1 MAGTEVNGGT
11 LTGIAVRNSDLKM
24 VLVTNLHVM
33 VSVPGMRDVDTLA
46 RAFQPGGSS
55 PNRVAEIVRW
65 IPVSA
70 SADNIGDVAIAK
82 LDDGV
87 TGSYEIHNERHDM
100 GILVAG
106 VREPEPGMP
115 LTMVGVGSGIRPV
128 RVLETNV
135 PRTVSHPD
143 GIRPGVPFKA
153 RHIGVVVLDDMG
165 IEILD
170 GDSGAPILWEQEP
183 GVYRLSAIVFGGSQ
197 ERNEIWAMSASV
209 AESELGITFGDPRFG
224 GGEMGIP
231 ILTSE
236 GFVGQ
241 RIIIDDYFI
250 AGERLNAGDV
260 VGIKEKPGEDGVPRV
275 YRLGSGIDSFRVI
288 GIVHT
293 PAAMEVG
300 DYVADTSDPEASDP
314 SYVPVVVKGLAKG
327 LSGGPVSIGDP
338 VSPSGGSAAVRGKGT
353 VARVKAAGDSD
364 EAIVG
369 RALSEAA
376 AANRVIDVLVD
387 LAGGV
392 AKATERDAVEHL
404 GTVIETEWVGASD
417 EWSNAQA
424 SVHRSGSRAQ
434 FYSFTLDEAA
444 AVNIDL
450 QSAVDSWIYVLQ
462 GDNPSGAVLS
472 SHEAG
477 TSHRVAGYS
486 LSAGTYTLEIASSD
500 AAAEGDFAV
509 TIMRDAD
516 VSGFTLTPG
525 PGLGTVEVSW
535 QFPKM
540 KNLEYVISHKE
551 AGDLSTARVVS
562 RDGPP
567 VTVIGLR
574 PEVEH
579 HFELESRWSSG
590 NRSFSEDLAYG
601 SVTVFPAPRGLL
613 VQDTT
618 NPGELDVSWTAP
630 GATFDPATD
639 SYELQYRD
647 VTQFGEEEVFVP
659 GPWEPST
666 LLDPSGT
673 SHLVTGLSFGHYEFR
688 LRAKYE
694 NPDGSVDY
702 SAYIYERQYPVS
714 RPAPSAL
721 EAAFNQTGT
730 ARTALVSWE
739 HPPTFDPANDLS
751 QSQYRSSSNGTFGNW
766 SALADHAA
774 DVQQV
779 SFFGFELAR
788 EFRVRTK
795 YVDAIE
801 GSERVSGFS
810 YALWRPPAPANPRAV
825 PGTNLGDMVV
835 SWRHDTIFDPAVDSY
850 DLQYRRLRE
859 EFEGFEAA
867 WEPAIPLTVNGSSH
881 VVRNLSMEDHEVRV
895 RAVYVNARS
904 GSEGHSD
911 WIAATGYPLGEYPP
925 PQDFRTSAV
934 SGLRVHVEAP
944 ESSSPG
950 IGAHYDHFELQTRTG
965 GSDGTGFS
973 NLMRSVDAAVSGP
986 LPYEAGRVIGI
997 RVRSVF
1003 VDHVTGGEH
1012 RSPWL
1017 YKEYSTAFPVS
1028 HLAVEFRDPGSL
1040 AAFWQRPPGP
1050 FGTNRADYYE
1060 SEYRD
1065 ITDSLDA
1072 PWQATEDQADPSSE
1086 APWVIFPGNSG
1097 SVYVFRV
1104 RPVYRAA
1111 AGSEEFF
1118 GEWRYASPAD
1128 VTRPAPTNFAVTGT
1142 GNLGELRVSWEWPSH
1157 FFDSDTDSYELAY
1170 RPFPEDPGVE
1180 TAGPWNPLRDSMIIG
1195 GANDGASPTSLLIE
1209 VPVGSYEFRIA
1220 VSYGQAGQPHHGL
1233 SEYVYAAGSTSVFHP
1248 PANLQVSSTSKR
1260 GELMVQWEAPQGF
1273 DNARDVYQLHYRQA
1287 VENPDGSLAGLI
1299 PWSQAGYVHTIETD
1313 HALQDLEAALYEVRL
1328 SAYYNFQPGQGTGR
1342 SSDYLYAS
1350 ATPLG
1355 YAGPTGLAALATA
1368 NAGELLLTWSQPDGF
1383 NAAVDYYEAVYRE
1396 VDLDPETDEFVGY
1409 GPWQPASP
1417 AIATRGRHQFAG
1429 LLDTQHEVSVRAVY
1443 VGSGG
1448 QPIGWSAYEI
1458 VTASPTALHSAP
1470 TEFTVEATDSTGQ
1483 LLVQWAKPASFDAR
1497 VDKYEL
1503 QYRTRSAAI
1512 DPVTG
1517 DYAWNSWEPDPAAG
1531 PASTGRIEIQV
1542 LSDLSVEEHEVR
1554 VRARFISEVD
1564 GSVEGYSGYVSA
1576 TATPIE
1582 VVEPADN
1589 FRVVP
1594 TANAGELSMSWD
1606 EPDGFDASR
1615 DVYAIYYI
1623 EMVQSGTTDH
1633 MKVYDTVNSWQP
1645 NNSEGH
1651 RTTDRTWLVTG
1662 LTGAVY
1668 RVSAYWIEV
1677 DTTDSDNNVSH
1688 ALIPNGNTWDGDEVE
1703 AMPLPMYPPPSNLET
1718 KYDGS
1723 QLLAT
1728 WDAPSGFSSDDVY
1741 EVQHRDVTADA
1752 GAAYGAWAD
1761 NSDVTW
1767 QLSSSASAGL
1777 YNLRVRAKY
1786 KASDGTIEGYSAWL
1800 FGAAQVPSSEAAPT
1814 NIQITLVNQSNAL
1827 ASWEDPSDFDPDTD
1841 SYEISRRVTNPLSP
1855 NYNVWGVDNST
1866 TGTRH
1871 GISPSS
1877 ERYPREARLRAKYVD
1892 ADDNETYSDH
1902 LYMDVPLWDDPA
1914 GFAYPPPT
1922 NLTHEALVGGD
1933 GEYIVSWDPPAGFNP
1948 GTDSFE
1954 LETRTNATRAWSSAT
1969 EVLGAVTSAAIG
1981 PLDFQEYQWVRVRA
1995 KFVDAEGKATYSE
2008 FRARS
2013 VGRPAAEPSPTNLVV
2028 TEHEEGQ
2035 RLDLSWDE
2043 PTGFDS
2049 STDKY
2054 EVQYKQ
2060 GAVTDFD
2067 HGWVSVVAS
2076 SASHSLLELTAYKDY
2091 SVRVRAVHYHSN
2103 GAFYAYSGWVY
2114 GWGTAKMGDGPLLQ
2128 DLGPLSNTVEISGTW
2143 VEDHESVNRPGRY
2156 ARFYSFTL
2164 DQDDQ
2169 VRIDLSSEEDTYL
2182 FLLNGAGTGGSV
2194 VESDDD
2200 DGDGTGSK
2208 IVRDLIA
2215 GNYTIEAT
2223 TFGSGDTGDFDLD
2236 ISLPEAK
2243 APPSSLV
2250 VEATANSGELSL
2262 SWTAPSEFDSSA
2274 DRYEVQYSTGSEDPE
2289 TGDVVY
2295 STWVPLLPHV
2305 AATESHVLSSL
2316 THVVHGVRVRAVYYD
2331 ANNLLE
2337 GYSPF
2342 VYGEGT
2348 PLAVMVTDLGT
2359 LTQDHSLSDSWD
2371 PSIKSAH
2378 RLGDYNARFY
2388 SFTLSRSERVRIDL
2402 SSSQDTFM
2410 YLLAG
2415 QGRNGSIITQDDDGG
2430 PGTNSRTT
2438 RDLGAGD
2445 YTVEVTTFSPSVTG
2459 NFNLSVALVAQANP
2473 PANLQAAASS
2483 VTDGEFDLSWAQ
2495 PTGFDPTTDSYE
2507 LQHDDGSGWE
2517 PNPPTVIS
2525 GPTTAHT
2532 VGTLAPG
2539 DTWNARVRAKY
2550 VSSGGTITYSDW
2562 QVVTLTRASLPSFE
2576 EPANFQAGPTAN
2588 AGELRVTWDNP
2599 SGFNPNTDKCELQYR
2614 LYYPDPEGDGYIW
2627 TPWTPTTPFLLTSE
2641 SHTFSGLS
2649 AALHQVRLRIAYR
2662 ASNGVLEGRS
2672 EYVEDS
2678 ATPAAAPQSF
2688 DPPTGISVTPTATGL
2703 SASWTA
2709 PAGFNPASDKFQVQ
2723 YRVEFEDPETGD
2735 AYWSSWTPAGW
2746 RQTANSYYYVT
2757 GLTPDHHQVRV
2768 RAAYYDAAN
2777 TLLAYSNSVS
2787 ATGTPTG
2794 QSGQEDSDEFDG
2806 L

>member
-1 MAGTEVNGGT
+1 
-11 LTGIAVRNSDLKM
+11 
-24 VLVTNLHVM
+24 
-33 VSVPGMRDVDTLA
+33 
-46 RAFQPGGSS
+46 
-55 PNRVAEIVRW
+55 
-65 IPVSA
+65 
-70 SADNIGDVAIAK
+70 
-82 LDDGV
+82 
-87 TGSYEIHNERHDM
+87 
-100 GILVAG
+100 
-106 VREPEPGMP
+106 
-115 LTMVGVGSGIRPV
+115 
-128 RVLETNV
+128 
-135 PRTVSHPD
+135 
-143 GIRPGVPFKA
+143 
-153 RHIGVVVLDDMG
+153 
-165 IEILD
+165 
-170 GDSGAPILWEQEP
+170 
-183 GVYRLSAIVFGGSQ
+183 
-197 ERNEIWAMSASV
+197 
-209 AESELGITFGDPRFG
+209 
-224 GGEMGIP
+224 MGIP

-241 RIIIDDYFI
+241 RIIIDDYFR

-293 PAAMEVG
+293 PAGMEVG
-300 DYVADTSDPEASDP
+300 DYVAGVSDPEASDL

-327 LSGGPVSIGDP
+327 LAGGPVSIGDP
-338 VSPSGGSAAVRGKGT
+338 VGPSGSSAAVHGKGV
-353 VARVKAAGDSD
+353 VARVKAAGASG

-387 LAGGV
+387 LAGG
-392 AKATERDAVEHL
+392 AAIATERDAVEHL
-404 GTVIETEWVGASD
+404 GTVSETEWAGAGD
-417 EWSNAQA
+417 QWSNAQA

-500 AAAEGDFAV
+500 AAADGDFAV
-509 TIMRDAD
+509 TIMRDAE

-525 PGLGTVEVSW
+525 AGVGTVEVSW

-540 KNLEYVISHKE
+540 KNLEYVISHRE
-551 AGDLSTARVVS
+551 AGDLSTSRVVS

-579 HFELESRWSSG
+579 HFRLESRWSSG

-613 VQDTT
+613 VQDTV
-618 NPGELDVSWTAP
+618 NPGELDLSWTAP
-630 GATFDPATD
+630 GATFDPGTD

-647 VTQFGEEEVFVP
+647 VTQFGEEGVFVP

-666 LLDPSGT
+666 PLDPSGT

-688 LRAKYE
+688 LRAKYV
-694 NPDGSVDY
+694 NQDGGVDY

-721 EAAFNQTGT
+721 ETAFNQTGT

-739 HPPTFDPANDLS
+739 HPATFDPVNDLS
-751 QSQYRSSSNGTFGNW
+751 QSQYRSGGNGTFGNW

-774 DVQQV
+774 GVQQV

-795 YVDAIE
+795 YVDPSDN
-801 GSERVSGFS
+801 SERVSGFS
-810 YALWRPPAPANPRAV
+810 HALWRPPAPANPRAV

-835 SWRHDTIFDPAVDSY
+835 SWRHHSIFDPAVDSY

-881 VVRNLSMEDHEVRV
+881 VVRNLSMEDHEIRV
-895 RAVYVNARS
+895 RAVYVNAGS

-911 WIAATGYPLGEYPP
+911 WTLATGYPLGEYPP

-944 ESSSPG
+944 ESTSPG
-950 IGAHYDHFELQTRTG
+950 TGAHYGHFELQTRTSG
-965 GSDGTGFS
+965 AGGTGFGA
-973 NLMRSVDAAVSGP
+973 LMRSVDAAVSGP

-1003 VDHVTGGEH
+1003 VDYVSGGEH

-1017 YKEYSTAFPVS
+1017 YKEFPTAFPVS
-1028 HLAVEFRDPGSL
+1028 HLAVEFRAPRLL
-1040 AAFWQRPPGP
+1040 AASWQRPHGP

-1060 SEYRD
+1060 PEYRD

-1072 PWQATEDQADPSSE
+1072 PWQATEVQANPSSE
-1086 APWVIFPGNSG
+1086 APGVIFPGNSG

-1104 RPVYRAA
+1104 RPVYRAT

-1128 VTRPAPTNFAVTGT
+1128 VTRPAPTNFVVTGA
-1142 GNLGELRVSWEWPSH
+1142 GNLGELRVSWERPSH
-1157 FFDSDTDSYELAY
+1157 FFDPDTDSYELAY

-1195 GANDGASPTSLLIE
+1195 GTNDGAFPTSLLIE
-1209 VPVGSYEFRIA
+1209 VPAGSYEFRIA
-1220 VSYGQAGQPHHGL
+1220 ASYGQGGQPHHGL

-1248 PANLQVSSTSKR
+1248 AANLQVSPTSKR
-1260 GELMVQWEAPQGF
+1260 GELMVLWEAPRGF
-1273 DNARDVYQLHYRQA
+1273 DAARDVYQLHYRQA
-1287 VENPDGSLAGLI
+1287 VENPDGSLAGLT
-1299 PWSQAGYVHTIETD
+1299 PWSQAGYVHTIETA

-1328 SAYYNFQPGQGTGR
+1328 SAYYNFQPGHGTGR

-1355 YAGPTGLAALATA
+1355 YAGPTELAALAAA

-1383 NAAVDYYEAVYRE
+1383 NAAVDYYEASYRE
-1396 VDLDPETDEFVGY
+1396 ADLHPDTDEFAGY

-1417 AIATRGRHQFAG
+1417 AIATRGRHLFSG
-1429 LLDTQHEVSVRAVY
+1429 LADVEHEVRVRAVY

-1448 QPIGWSAYEI
+1448 RPIGWSAYEI
-1458 VTASPTALHSAP
+1458 VTATPATLHSAP
-1470 TEFTVEATDSTGQ
+1470 AEFTAAATESAGE
-1483 LLVQWAKPASFDAR
+1483 LLLRWATPANFDPR
-1497 VDKYEL
+1497 LDKYEV
-1503 QYRTRSAAI
+1503 QRRTRSAAI
-1512 DPVTG
+1512 DPDTG
-1517 DYAWNSWEPDPAAG
+1517 VRGWNPWGPDPA
-1531 PASTGRIEIQV
+1531 PALASAGRIEFHV
-1542 LSDLSVEEHEVR
+1542 LTDLPIEPHEVR
-1554 VRARFISEVD
+1554 VRARFISGVD

-1576 TATPIE
+1576 SGTPIQAATPAVSTFI
-1582 VVEPADN
+1582 VAATD
-1589 FRVVP
+1589 
-1594 TANAGELSMSWD
+1594 NAGELSMSWP
-1606 EPDGFDASR
+1606 EPAGFDSSKDKYR
-1615 DVYAIYYI
+1615 ISHI
-1623 EMVQSGTTDH
+1623 EMVQPETQNRLRVQEG
-1633 MKVYDTVNSWQP
+1633 SWVP
-1645 NNSEGH
+1645 TE
-1651 RTTDRTWLVTG
+1651 TTDRTLLITG
-1662 LTGAVY
+1662 LTGDLYWVG
-1668 RVSAYWIEV
+1668 AYWVEV
-1677 DTTDSDNNVSH
+1677 DEANSDNNVWH
-1688 ALIPNGNTWDGDEVE
+1688 PLIDVSNTWNGSEIE
-1703 AMPLPMYPPPSNLET
+1703 IAPKPMFPAPSNLEM
-1718 KYDGS
+1718 KYDGT
-1723 QLLAT
+1723 QLAAA
-1728 WDAPSGFSSDDVY
+1728 WYAPGGSDSNDAYETQYRDITRDEDASWSAWTEQSG
-1741 EVQHRDVTADA
+1741 A
-1752 GAAYGAWAD
+1752 
-1761 NSDVTW
+1761 TW
-1767 QLSSSASAGL
+1767 QLDSSASPGL
-1777 YNLRVRAKY
+1777 YDFRVRAVY
-1786 KASDGTIEGYSAWL
+1786 KDSGGTVEGRSSWL
-1800 FGAAQVPSSEAAPT
+1800 HSWLQDAQVPSTKGKPS
-1814 NIQITLVNQSNAL
+1814 NIQITLTS
-1827 ASWEDPSDFDPDTD
+1827 SDQLWTWDEPAGFDPATD
-1841 SYEISRRVTNPLSP
+1841 GYQWSLRRLNPQGLSYLEWESISEPTLPRFSTNGPFEDDP
-1855 NYNVWGVDNST
+1855 WEM
-1866 TGTRH
+1866 R
-1871 GISPSS
+1871 I
-1877 ERYPREARLRAKYVD
+1877 RAKYVD
-1892 ADDNETYSDH
+1892 SLDNDTYSDWV
-1902 LYMDVPLWDDPA
+1902 LMDQPPYGEGDNPPYPAPQNINA
-1914 GFAYPPPT
+1914 GFVHGSDGDY
-1922 NLTHEALVGGD
+1922 LVG
-1933 GEYIVSWDPPAGFNP
+1933 WQPPSGFNP
-1948 GTDSFE
+1948 STDSYE
-1954 LETRTNATRAWSSAT
+1954 LEYWDTGSDRSWSSAVEISGLST
-1969 EVLGAVTSAAIG
+1969 NYTLGPV
-1981 PLDFQEYQWVRVRA
+1981 DFQESWYVRLRA
-1995 KFVDAEGKATYSE
+1995 KFVDPGNNANYGDFLGTL
-2008 FRARS
+2008 FR
-2013 VGRPAAEPSPTNLVV
+2013 RPAAEESPTGLVV
-2028 TEHEEGQ
+2028 TQHEEGY
-2035 RLDLSWDE
+2035 RLDLSWTSHAD
-2043 PTGFDS
+2043 FDS
-2049 STDKY
+2049 SRDKY
-2054 EVQYKQ
+2054 EIEYQDTAWQSEGTNRYEAL
-2060 GAVTDFD
+2060 AVISDTSYI
-2067 HGWVSVVAS
+2067 VRN
-2076 SASHSLLELTAYKDY
+2076 LEWDKVYNF
-2091 SVRVRAVHYHSN
+2091 RVRAAHYDTSGN
-2103 GAFYAYSGWVY
+2103 FEAYSDWIQGS
-2114 GWGTAKMGDGPLLQ
+2114 GSPLQGDGPLLQ
-2128 DLGPLSNTVEISGTW
+2128 DLGRLTGTVDISGAW
-2143 VEDHESVNRPGRY
+2143 IAEYESVNRPDRY

-2164 DQDDQ
+2164 DQEQ
-2169 VRIDLSSEEDTYL
+2169 RVRIELTSTEDTYL
-2182 FLLNGAGTGGSV
+2182 YLLTGSGTGGSV
-2194 VESDDD
+2194 IESDDD
-2200 DGDGTGSK
+2200 GGSGTNST
-2208 IVRDLIA
+2208 IVRDLAA
-2215 GNYTIEAT
+2215 GGYTIEAT
-2223 TFGSGDTGDFDLD
+2223 TYSSGETGDFGLAV
-2236 ISLPEAK
+2236 SLPDAK
-2243 APPSSLV
+2243 EPPTSLV
-2250 VEATANSGELSL
+2250 VESTAISGELSL
-2262 SWTAPSEFDSSA
+2262 SWSAPPEFDSSA
-2274 DRYEVQYSTGSEDPE
+2274 DRYEVQYSTGSEDPV

-2295 STWVPLLPHV
+2295 STWIPLLPHV
-2305 AATESHVLSSL
+2305 AATESYALGSLS
-2316 THVVHGVRVRAVYYD
+2316 HAVHSVRVRAVYYD

-2342 VYGEGT
+2342 IYGEGT

-2371 PSIKSAH
+2371 ASIKSSH

-2388 SFTLSRSERVRIDL
+2388 SFTLGRAERVQIDL

-2438 RDLGAGD
+2438 RDLNAGD

-2473 PANLQAAASS
+2473 PADLQAAASS
-2483 VTDGEFDLSWAQ
+2483 VTGGDFDLSWAQ

-2507 LQHDDGSGWE
+2507 LQHDDGSGWQ
-2517 PNPPTVIS
+2517 PDPPTTVS
-2525 GPTTAHT
+2525 GPATAHT

-2550 VSSGGTITYSDW
+2550 VSSGGTVTHSDW
-2562 QVVTLTRASLPSFE
+2562 EVVTLTRASLPSFE

-2627 TPWTPTTPFLLTSE
+2627 TPWTPTTPFWLTSE

-2649 AALHQVRLRIAYR
+2649 AELHQVRLRIAYR

-2688 DPPTGISVTPTATGL
+2688 DPPTGMSVTPTATGL

-2709 PAGFNPASDKFQVQ
+2709 PAGFNPASDRFQVQ

-2735 AYWSSWTPAGW
+2735 SYWSSWTPAPW
-2746 RQTANSYYYVT
+2746 YQTTNSYYYVT
-2757 GLTPDHHQVRV
+2757 GLTPDHHVVRV

-2777 TLLAYSNSVS
+2777 TLLAYSGTVS
-2787 ATGTPTG
+2787 ASGTPTG
-2794 QSGQEDSDEFDG
+2794 QSGQEESDEFEG